1 VRWSEALRQLLHLPR
16 TLLALRRNVAEDYAT
31 GSLDEHLWAFRGFH
45 EGREDPHY
53 RARQWRRATI
63 GGIEPRDVVG
73 LAVWE
78 MAFMANVSREIEEPI
93 LEYSH
98 QNGEGFRFLL
108 PSLARFLGKNHE
120 EAAYAASHGLPWCE
134 SPWCAEERRH
144 AATFARVI
152 ERLTGTSPSRDN
164 PNRPRVVTSSEADA
178 VRLVISREA
187 AEWNSSSTY
196 TVMAAHATGD
206 LHHLLRNMARD
217 EIKHLGI
224 LGAAD
229 RYLFGPR
236 PWRRFADMVR
246 QSLVEYRTHKH
257 RRSGGDLMGTNPV
270 TALEVVLAHLLAESA
285 VRRWL
290 KTLPLATLAS
300 IFDAPSRVAELE
312 GAAVPPER
320 RAEWDAIL
328 TAGREKRERLVRWAP
343 RQRERALE
351 QRAFEASHADA
362 IDEVIRTDLD
372 AFRGAETPGSRAAR
386 RARRKIRRLGGLA
399 LRTCLVDRLRD
410 HQIRNNRHVLAR
422 RR

>member
-1 VRWSEALRQLLHLPR
+1 
-16 TLLALRRNVAEDYAT
+16 
-31 GSLDEHLWAFRGFH
+31 
-45 EGREDPHY
+45 
-53 RARQWRRATI
+53 
-63 GGIEPRDVVG
+63 
-73 LAVWE
+73 
-78 MAFMANVSREIEEPI
+78 
-93 LEYSH
+93 
-98 QNGEGFRFLL
+98 
-108 PSLARFLGKNHE
+108 
-120 EAAYAASHGLPWCE
+120 
-134 SPWCAEERRH
+134 
-144 AATFARVI
+144 
-152 ERLTGTSPSRDN
+152 
-164 PNRPRVVTSSEADA
+164 VTSSEADA

-236 PWRRFADMVR
+236 TWRRFADMVR

-312 GAAVPPER
+312 GAAVPPEC

-343 RQRERALE
+343 RQRERAL
-351 QRAFEASHADA
+351 
-362 IDEVIRTDLD
+362 
-372 AFRGAETPGSRAAR
+372 
-386 RARRKIRRLGGLA
+386 
-399 LRTCLVDRLRD
+399 
-410 HQIRNNRHVLAR
+410 
-422 RR
+422 